1 MHTQTY
7 PHKHTYPPTPNN
19 YLYTDTYTYFLIY
32 TSTLKTFS
40 TLQWYKGKSVKKG
53 FFSGFREYF
62 LIGVSYVPDFFIAVK
77 NYVGRTF

>member
-1 MHTQTY
+1 M
-7 PHKHTYPPTPNN
+7 TPFGRGN
-19 YLYTDTYTYFLIY
+19 LLGAQPVGP
-32 TSTLKTFS
+32 
-40 TLQWYKGKSVKKG
+40 LQWYKGKSVKKG

>member
-1 MHTQTY
+1 MKDKDSY
-7 PHKHTYPPTPNN
+7 SG
-19 YLYTDTYTYFLIY
+19 I
-32 TSTLKTFS
+32 
-40 TLQWYKGKSVKKG
+40 KGSLSKSG